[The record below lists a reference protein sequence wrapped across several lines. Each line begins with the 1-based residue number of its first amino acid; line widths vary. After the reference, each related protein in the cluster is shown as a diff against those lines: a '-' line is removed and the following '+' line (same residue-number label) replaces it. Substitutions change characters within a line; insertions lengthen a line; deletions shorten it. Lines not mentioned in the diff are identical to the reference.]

1 MKESIKEEPGRS
13 KEMLSVLSKLI
24 SFESIKSKCSNNA
37 PFGEKIDNALKY
49 LLQICKEKGFRTKYG
64 NGYYGYCEYGAGK
77 RLITIL
83 VHLDVVPAGDGWLG
97 DPFKMRVEDR
107 KIIGRGAVDD
117 KGPAVACIFA
127 LEKVKE
133 YYSKSDS
140 EPESR
145 IRIVFGTDEECGGQ
159 DMKKYAEFEEPPTY
173 GFTADADFPVVQAE
187 KGILNFVI
195 SLDAMEDDI
204 EYIQGGTVF
213 NAVPG
218 ECRVKLRG
226 DEKTKIYA
234 GKEAHASEPHKGVNA
249 ISKAMSSLSCDSV
262 NSKLCDFWKEYIG
275 KDFNGGKIGCNI
287 SDEVSGNLTFNVG
300 TIKISDGKFKIGI
313 DIRFPVTYDG
323 ETIVERIRKRIANS
337 GATLEDIVIKKPLY
351 LPNDHVVIKLLN
363 ESYSQYT
370 GDYHTKPIITGGGTY
385 ARTLPNI
392 VAFGPV
398 FPGEECTEHQ
408 PEEYIYI
415 DDLEKITDIYFDAML
430 KMSK

>member
-1 MKESIKEEPGRS
+1 
-13 KEMLSVLSKLI
+13 
-24 SFESIKSKCSNNA
+24 
-37 PFGEKIDNALKY
+37 
-49 LLQICKEKGFRTKYG
+49 
-64 NGYYGYCEYGAGK
+64 
-77 RLITIL
+77 
-83 VHLDVVPAGDGWLG
+83 
-97 DPFKMRVEDR
+97 
-107 KIIGRGAVDD
+107 
-117 KGPAVACIFA
+117 
-127 LEKVKE
+127 
-133 YYSKSDS
+133 
-140 EPESR
+140 
-145 IRIVFGTDEECGGQ
+145 
-159 DMKKYAEFEEPPTY
+159 
-173 GFTADADFPVVQAE
+173 
-187 KGILNFVI
+187 
-195 SLDAMEDDI
+195 MEDDI

-300 TIKISDGKFKIGI
+300 TIKISDGKFKIGV